1 MALIISEP
9 EIATPASG
17 ESSLPA
23 TRHAPP
29 ATSSFSD
36 NHGADNF

>member
-9 EIATPASG
+9 EIATPVSG

-23 TRHAPP
+23 TRHQ
-29 ATSSFSD
+29 F
-36 NHGADNF
+36 FF